1 MGPHHCELPDRLG
14 FDKCLQR
21 HFLALSGLTSRA
33 PLVTFMN
40 DPERLPNGHH
50 GPEFGS
56 LGQVVRNV
64 EVENLE
70 PRQATRDDPPKT
82 RGLSDRLLGAQYT
95 LDQTLGEHN
104 ALRFGVL

>member
-1 MGPHHCELPDRLG
+1 
-14 FDKCLQR
+14 
-21 HFLALSGLTSRA
+21 
-33 PLVTFMN
+33 MN
-40 DPERLPNGHH
+40 DPERLPNGPFA
-50 GPEFGS
+50 PEFGS

-70 PRQATRDDPPKT
+70 PRQATRDDRPKT

-95 LDQTLGEHN
+95 LDQTFGEHN